1 MNGYIVLIDLK
12 GVYMAKKKWI
22 YIVLVLIFCIIV
34 GIVIFKNIDIVD
46 TKNENEVI
54 MNDYIPEEEISDEQN
69 RLTIVTL
76 YFVNPASGELIPEAR
91 KLDAKELL
99 ENPYEKVINFLIDGS
114 ENEQIGKTIPDGTT
128 LNSVSLNGEELT
140 IDLNENFIKDK
151 DVKSVEFSNIV
162 YSIVNTCLEFNDI
175 SSVRFLVNGEAVS
188 GLEKSYSK

>member
-1 MNGYIVLIDLK
+1 MT
-12 GVYMAKKKWI
+12 KKKWI
-22 YIVLVLIFCIIV
+22 YIVLVLLFFIII

-54 MNDYIPEEEISDEQN
+54 INDYVPEEEISDEQN

-99 ENPYEKVINFLIDGS
+99 ENPYEKVINFLIEGS
-114 ENEQIGKTIPDGTT
+114 VNEQIGKTIPEGTT
-128 LNSVSLNGEELT
+128 LNSVNLNGEELT

-162 YSIVNTCLEFNDI
+162 YSIVNTCLEFNDV
-175 SSVRFLVNGEAVS
+175 SSVKFLVNGEIIS

>member
-1 MNGYIVLIDLK
+1 MNSYIVLINLK

-22 YIVLVLIFCIIV
+22 YIVLVLLFCIII

-46 TKNENEVI
+46 TKNENEVVI
-54 MNDYIPEEEISDEQN
+54 NDYVPEEEISDEQN

-99 ENPYEKVINFLIDGS
+99 ENPYEKVINFLIEGS
-114 ENEQIGKTIPDGTT
+114 VNEQIGKTIPEGTT

-151 DVKSVEFSNIV
+151 DVKSAEFSNIV
-162 YSIVNTCLEFNDI
+162 DSIVNTCLEFNDV
-175 SSVRFLVNGEAVS
+175 SSVKFLVNGESVS
-188 GLEKSYSK
+188 GLDKSYSK